1 MELLINFIES
11 LLSKHQGNF
20 EVSMRGSDFIF
31 GSIQLLYYKCHKV
44 NFRSGSSYINS
55 LDWIR
60 NKKATLNLKNK
71 DDKCF

>member
-1 MELLINFIES
+1 MELLINFFES

-20 EVSMRGSDFIF
+20 EASMRGSDFIF

-71 DDKCF
+71 DDQCF